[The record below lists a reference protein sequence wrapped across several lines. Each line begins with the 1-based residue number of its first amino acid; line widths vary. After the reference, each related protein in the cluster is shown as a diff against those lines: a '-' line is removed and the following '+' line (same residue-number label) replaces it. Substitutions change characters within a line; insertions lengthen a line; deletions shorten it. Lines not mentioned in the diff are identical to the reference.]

1 VLKPVERIIPV
12 NSIVRLLG
20 LAFSNSYSAG
30 HKTRSATATG
40 SSLYFFEEDS
50 HNLVEAACRHEAGQD
65 VAAMDVV
72 EAEVEDEVG
81 EGS

>member
-1 VLKPVERIIPV
+1 MKPVERIIPV

-30 HKTRSATATG
+30 RKTRSATATG
-40 SSLYFFEEDS
+40 SSLHFFEEDS

-72 EAEVEDEVG
+72 EAEV
-81 EGS
+81 